1 MAEFE
6 KIGNVYDFGQDED
19 LSIVV
24 KVNGQ
29 AYNVDISATAMLAVN
44 RLINKIKGL
53 QVLANKK
60 KGTDAKASDE
70 LNKQAFEMMDEVL
83 KIALGDDQLA
93 EFSKL
98 PMSAETFK
106 KVTQFIM
113 AKVSGQSDDDIAL
126 MVSGAVSKE
135 GKK

>member
-44 RLINKIKGL
+44 RLSNKIKGL
-53 QVLANKK
+53 QVLASK
-60 KGTDAKASDE
+60 KGTDSKASEE

-83 KIALGDDQLA
+83 KIALGEEQLT
-93 EFSKL
+93 EFSKM
-98 PMSAETFK
+98 PMSAATFK

-113 AKVSGQSDDDIAL
+113 AKVSGQSDDDIAQ
-126 MVSGAVSKE
+126 MVNGDVSKE

>member
-44 RLINKIKGL
+44 RLSNKIKGL
-53 QVLANKK
+53 QLLASK
-60 KGTDAKASDE
+60 KGADAKASEE

-83 KIALGDDQLA
+83 KIALGEEQLE
-93 EFSKL
+93 EFSKM
-98 PMSAETFK
+98 PMSAATFK

-113 AKVSGQSDDDIAL
+113 AKVSGQSDEDIAQ
-126 MVSGAVSKE
+126 MVNGDVSKE
-135 GKK
+135 VKK